1 MNRALYPGTFDPI
14 TIGHLDII
22 KRAAR
27 LYDEVIVA
35 IMHNPKKHC
44 TFSPEERKVL
54 IEKCL
59 YDLPNVKVVIGE
71 GLTVKLAKA
80 SDCQVLVRG
89 IRAIA
94 DYEYE
99 LALATTN
106 MKLAEDIETVFLV
119 ARPEFSFLSSS
130 MAKEVALYDGD
141 LSGLVPEA
149 IKDDV
154 LKKLFL

>member
-1 MNRALYPGTFDPI
+1 MNKALYPGIFDPI

-35 IMHNPKKHC
+35 IMHNPKKNC
-44 TFSPEERKVL
+44 TFSPEERKSL
-54 IEKCL
+54 IERCV
-59 YDLPNVKVVIGE
+59 DLSNVKVVIGE
-71 GLTVKLAKA
+71 GLTVDLARQLGCK
-80 SDCQVLVRG
+80 VLVRG

-106 MKLAEDIETVFLV
+106 MRLAEDIETVFLV
-119 ARPEFSFLSSS
+119 ARPEFSFISSS
-130 MAKEVALYDGD
+130 IAKEVALYDGD
-141 LSGLVPEA
+141 LSGIIPEV
-149 IKDDV
+149 ISCDV
-154 LKKLFL
+154 LKKL

>member
-1 MNRALYPGTFDPI
+1 MNRALYPGIFDPI

-22 KRAAR
+22 KRSSR
-27 LYDEVIVA
+27 IYDEVIVA
-35 IMHNPKKHC
+35 IMHNHKKSC
-44 TFSPEERKVL
+44 TFSPEERKGL

-59 YDLPNVKVVIGE
+59 DFDNVKVVIGE
-71 GLTVKLAKA
+71 GLTVDLARKLGCK
-80 SDCQVLVRG
+80 VLVRG

-130 MAKEVALYDGD
+130 ITKEVALYDGD
-141 LSGLVPEA
+141 LTGMIPEV
-149 IKDDV
+149 IKGDV
-154 LKKLFL
+154 LKKL